1 MKEKEDKKK
10 TKFKEYDMF
19 FMQFGFK
26 DDKRIKKIKKSVN
39 LNSFNETKNEL
50 NCLSDLDLYN
60 SNSSVIEFYEK
71 HLKNKQKK
79 R

>member
-1 MKEKEDKKK
+1 MLD
-10 TKFKEYDMF
+10 
-19 FMQFGFK
+19 
-26 DDKRIKKIKKSVN
+26 
-39 LNSFNETKNEL
+39 ETKNEL